1 MRIRPAVLLL
11 LVASSLLL
19 GTGCARVR
27 SKAAYQDG
35 NKAYR
40 EENFRR
46 AIERY
51 QAAVA
56 ADPNMIEAYFYLG
69 SSQQAMHRPG
79 KDTPENKQRLE
90 DAIAAYKKVLELSSS
105 NPTIDKTVKANT
117 LGALTGLYSED
128 PYKDYEKSRGYAE
141 RLVKDDRKNVR
152 NLYAMANLY
161 EKFGKT
167 AEAEAAYKE
176 AAELNQKDTK
186 ACGALAGFYNKP
198 NWDDKGEVWQEG
210 SERPRRAKFEEAV
223 GTLERC
229 ATLEPGDPGGYQ
241 KVAAFYWDK
250 AYRDPLLDDKKKEEY
265 AAKGLENVDK
275 ALSIKPDYFEAVIYK
290 GLLYRVKAVLAKN
303 PAQRMQFMNEAAD
316 LQKQGLE
323 LKKQQELD
331 QAAKAA
337 APKS

>member
-1 MRIRPAVLLL
+1 MRIRPAVLLFC
-11 LVASSLLL
+11 AAPSLCL
-19 GTGCARVR
+19 GTGCARVQ

-51 QAAVA
+51 QAAVS
-56 ADPNMIEAYFYLG
+56 ADPNLIEAYFYLG
-69 SSQQAMHRPG
+69 SSQQAMYRPG
-79 KDTPENKQRLE
+79 KDSPENMQRL
-90 DAIAAYKKVLELSSS
+90 DAAIDAYKKVLELSSA
-105 NPTIDKTVKANT
+105 NPTIDKTVKANA
-117 LGALTGLYSED
+117 LGALTGIYSED
-128 PYKDYEKSRGYAE
+128 PHKDYEQSRGYAE
-141 RLVKDDRKNVR
+141 RLVMDNPNDVR

-167 AEAEAAYKE
+167 AEAEAAYKK

-229 ATLEPGDPGGYQ
+229 ATLDPNEPGGYQ

-265 AAKGLENVDK
+265 AEKGLQNVDK

-323 LKKQQELD
+323 LKKQQELA
-331 QAAKAA
+331 QAAA
-337 APKS
+337 KS

>member
-1 MRIRPAVLLL
+1 MKIRPAVLLL
-11 LVASSLLL
+11 LASSLLP
-19 GTGCARVR
+19 GTGCAKVR

-51 QAAVA
+51 QAAVS

-69 SSQQAMHRPG
+69 SSQQAMYRPG
-79 KDTPENKQRLE
+79 KDTAENKQRLD

-105 NPTIDKTVKANT
+105 NPTIDKTVKANA
-117 LGALTGLYSED
+117 LGALTGIYSED
-128 PYKDYEKSRGYAE
+128 PHKDYEQSRGYAE
-141 RLVKDDRKNVR
+141 QLVKDNPDDVK

-167 AEAEAAYKE
+167 AEAEAAYKK
-176 AAELNQKDTK
+176 AADMNQKDTK

-198 NWDDKGEVWQEG
+198 NWDDRGEVWTEG
-210 SERPRRAKFEEAV
+210 SDRPRRAKFEEAV

-229 ATLEPGDPGGYQ
+229 ATLDPNEPGGYQ

-250 AYRDPLLDDKKKEEY
+250 AYRDPLLDEKKKEEY
-265 AAKGLENVDK
+265 AEKGLQNVEK

-290 GLLYRVKAVLAKN
+290 GLLYRVKAVIAKN

-323 LKKQQELD
+323 LKKQQEIA
-331 QAAKAA
+331 QAAA
-337 APKS
+337 KS

>member
-1 MRIRPAVLLL
+1 MKIRPGVLLL
-11 LVASSLLL
+11 CTVSSLLL

-46 AIERY
+46 AVERY
-51 QAAVA
+51 SAAVEF
-56 ADPNMIEAYFYLG
+56 DPNMIEAYFYLG
-69 SSQQAMHRPG
+69 SSQQAMYRPG
-79 KDTPENKQRLE
+79 KEGQDNKQRLA

-105 NPTIDKTVKANT
+105 NPTIDKTVKANA
-117 LGALTGLYSED
+117 LGALTGIYSED
-128 PYKDYEKSRGYAE
+128 PYKNYEESRGYAE
-141 RLVKDDRKNVR
+141 RLVKDDPNDVR

-161 EKFGKT
+161 EKFGKV
-167 AEAEAAYKE
+167 AEAEAAYRK

-210 SERPRRAKFEEAV
+210 TDRPRRAKFEEAV
-223 GTLERC
+223 STLERC
-229 ATLEPGDPGGYQ
+229 ATLDPNEPGGYQ

-265 AAKGLENVDK
+265 AEKGLQNVDK

-323 LKKQQELD
+323 LKKQQELA
-331 QAAKAA
+331 QAAAKA
-337 APKS
+337 S